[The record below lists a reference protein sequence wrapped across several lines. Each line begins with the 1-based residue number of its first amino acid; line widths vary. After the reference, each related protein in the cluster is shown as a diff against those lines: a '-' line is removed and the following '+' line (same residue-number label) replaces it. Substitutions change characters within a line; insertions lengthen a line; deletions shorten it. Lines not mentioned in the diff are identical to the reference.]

1 MALLYVRTRPR
12 IVVFER
18 PLPSGTIQPT
28 EVPTPAVSFAAGG
41 VPVIRASRSMTTA
54 AVAGL
59 LALSACGAAATIAP
73 TSGETELGDA
83 FGTSGTGGDGTTAPL
98 EQVGDSS
105 PEMVEPTMETVE
117 PTIDGGCAVTV
128 TGGYS
133 TTIAQGSA
141 SSDHWLSDQE
151 VADAR
156 LEALATQTSSATGNT
171 LSDGADIAPVFS
183 WLVISCGD
191 SRGEGF
197 SVLANAGA
205 TAGDVPFG
213 PGTYAITPGFLSG
226 SEDRTQFSAI
236 VDVGDGARMFS
247 LTSGTI
253 EITKFDSSGVAGT
266 VEMQLEQPLSGG
278 TPKRAVL
285 VGGFEFPC
293 SGGARCQP
301 A

>member
-1 MALLYVRTRPR
+1 
-12 IVVFER
+12 
-18 PLPSGTIQPT
+18 
-28 EVPTPAVSFAAGG
+28 
-41 VPVIRASRSMTTA
+41 MTTA
-54 AVAGL
+54 AVAAL
-59 LALSACGAAATIAP
+59 LALSACGMSTTAAPPI
-73 TSGETELGDA
+73 GDTELGDA
-83 FGTSGTGGDGTTAPL
+83 FGTSGTGGNGATAPL
-98 EQVGDSS
+98 EQVSDSS
-105 PEMVEPTMETVE
+105 PEMVQTT
-117 PTIDGGCAVTV
+117 TSGGCAVTV

-151 VADAR
+151 IADAR
-156 LEALATQTSSATGNT
+156 HDTLATQTSSTGSDT
-171 LSDGADIAPVFS
+171 LPVGADIAPVFS

-191 SRGEGF
+191 PSGEGF
-197 SVLANAGA
+197 SLIANAGA

-236 VDVGDGARMFS
+236 VDVGDGERMFS

-253 EITKFDSSGVAGT
+253 EITKFDSSGIVGT
-266 VEMQLEQPLSGG
+266 VEMQLEQSLTGG

>member
-1 MALLYVRTRPR
+1 M
-12 IVVFER
+12 
-18 PLPSGTIQPT
+18 
-28 EVPTPAVSFAAGG
+28 
-41 VPVIRASRSMTTA
+41 A

-59 LALSACGAAATIAP
+59 LALSACGASTTTARP
-73 TSGETELGDA
+73 SDDTELGDA
-83 FGTSGTGGDGTTAPL
+83 FGTSGTGGNGATAPL

-105 PEMVEPTMETVE
+105 PEMVESTM
-117 PTIDGGCAVTV
+117 DGGCAVTV
-128 TGGYS
+128 SGDYS
-133 TTIAQGSA
+133 TTIGQGSA

-151 VADAR
+151 VA
-156 LEALATQTSSATGNT
+156 EALQDTLATQASSAARDT
-171 LSDGADIAPVFS
+171 LPSGADIAPVFS

-191 SRGEGF
+191 PSGEGF
-197 SVLANAGA
+197 SLLANAGA
-205 TAGDVPFG
+205 TAADVPFG

-236 VDVGDGARMFS
+236 VDVGDGERMFS

-253 EITKFDSSGVAGT
+253 EITTFDSSGVIGT
-266 VEMQLEQPLSGG
+266 VEMQLEQSLAGG

-285 VGGFEFPC
+285 AGAFEFPC